1 MTSPTI
7 TIKPDADIREAAR
20 ILDERRIK
28 RLPVINEEDKLIGII
43 SRADIVK
50 ATGKK

>member
-1 MTSPTI
+1 MTSPII

-28 RLPVINEEDKLIGII
+28 RLPRRQTHRNYLKGGY
-43 SRADIVK
+43 S
-50 ATGKK
+50 